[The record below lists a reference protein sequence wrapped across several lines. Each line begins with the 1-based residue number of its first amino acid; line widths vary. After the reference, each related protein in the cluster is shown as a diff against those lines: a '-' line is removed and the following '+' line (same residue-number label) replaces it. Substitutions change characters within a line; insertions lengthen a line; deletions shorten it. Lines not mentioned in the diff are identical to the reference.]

1 MRFCGN
7 NAVKIRFFFVKMH
20 FVVIIMVVISYVFKK
35 EQGGVA
41 HCVKIPKGWRAEK
54 GWETLY

>member
-7 NAVKIRFFFVKMH
+7 NAVRVRFFFVKMH
-20 FVVIIMVVISYVFKK
+20 FVVIIMVVISYALKK

-41 HCVKIPKGWRAEK
+41 GFVKIPKG
-54 GWETLY
+54 

>member
-41 HCVKIPKGWRAEK
+41 HCVKIPKG
-54 GWETLY
+54 